1 MKVEQK
7 IAMIYTLLGFV
18 SGFLTNYTTGLS
30 LTIALSIPFIIY
42 FISLPFLTHSVKK
55 KKTILF
61 YHSFM
66 TFILVWLTI
75 WILLYN
81 LVSG

>member
-7 IAMIYTLLGFV
+7 IVMIYTFLGFV
-18 SGFLTNYTTGLS
+18 SGFLTNYTIGLG
-30 LTIALSIPFIIY
+30 LTIAFSIPFIIY
-42 FISLPFLTHSVKK
+42 FISLPFLTYLVKK
-55 KKTILF
+55 RKIILF
-61 YHSFM
+61 YNSFV

-81 LVSG
+81 LVSR